1 MAECC
6 TTSALIDPVKKE
18 PTSFNI
24 RAYLSVLPLFADLSD
39 AEREPLAR
47 TCELRRLARGE
58 TVFRVGDPCD
68 AFQVVVLGQV
78 KLYVAN
84 ADGQEKI
91 IELVSAGQTFA
102 EAIMFLDKPYFLN
115 VQTLT
120 DTLLLS
126 ISKKTVLEEI
136 ERTPRLA
143 LRMLAGI
150 SQRLH
155 GLVQDV
161 ESYALHNGTQR
172 LIGYLLRE
180 VQGEAKA
187 AADAAQGAHTVCL
200 PVSKSALASLLSLTP
215 EYFSRVLHELEAEG
229 LIAIDK
235 RDIRIL
241 DTQRLASYGSR

>member
-1 MAECC
+1 M
-6 TTSALIDPVKKE
+6 KKE
-18 PTSFNI
+18 HAPFNI

-39 AEREPLAR
+39 TEREPLVR
-47 TCELRRLARGE
+47 SCELRRLPRGE
-58 TVFRVGDPCD
+58 TVFRVGDPCE
-68 AFQVVVLGQV
+68 AFHVVVVGQV

-84 ADGQEKI
+84 AEGQEKI
-91 IELVSAGQTFA
+91 IELVGAGQTFA

-115 VQTLT
+115 VQTLA

-126 ISKKTVLEEI
+126 ISKQAVVQEI
-136 ERTPRLA
+136 ERDPRLA
-143 LRMLAGI
+143 MRMLAGI
-150 SQRLH
+150 SRRLR

-180 VQGEAKA
+180 VQGEAKGA
-187 AADAAQGAHTVCL
+187 VDAGPCAHTVCL

-241 DTQRLASYGSR
+241 DTQRLASYGSL